1 MHYSVTVSIRLTTEI
16 LYHNISAPQNMNYSV
31 STNTQPTKGT
41 AYRQFFLN
49 NILYQLSTI
58 NFFTFYAQCMIMLLI
73 DTTPGSVRTGR
84 GAHLRA
90 KESGG
95 RAPRARRRMKRIPP
109 LPLAIHLSSD
119 RRRRCNTVTVSAT
132 ASVRNGACTR
142 GLQVQVH
149 RDRPRRAV
157 EGRQRRWAQSCRRQA
172 AASARGGH
180 GWTEGTVG
188 CRLAGM
194 ASVVVCETERE
205 RARLRPAL
213 TLESE
218 IDS

>member
-1 MHYSVTVSIRLTTEI
+1 MHYSVTVSIKLTTEI

-84 GAHLRA
+84 GAHLKA

-95 RAPRARRRMKRIPP
+95 
-109 LPLAIHLSSD
+109 
-119 RRRRCNTVTVSAT
+119 T
-132 ASVRNGACTR
+132 GA
-142 GLQVQVH
+142 
-149 RDRPRRAV
+149 
-157 EGRQRRWAQSCRRQA
+157 
-172 AASARGGH
+172 
-180 GWTEGTVG
+180 
-188 CRLAGM
+188 
-194 ASVVVCETERE
+194 
-205 RARLRPAL
+205 
-213 TLESE
+213 ESE
-218 IDS
+218 EADEEDSTSAPCNPLELR